1 MRGLRRVVRPGVM
14 SRISYRPWQRSQQGS
29 KDNFRIHFQDVICDQ
44 LIEHHSAAFTMDQYS
59 DLWPQA
65 LEGVAETAAATLFPG
80 DGSKVAAMSV
90 APEKREA
97 EVIDLNGGPP
107 SPE

>member
-1 MRGLRRVVRPGVM
+1 M
-14 SRISYRPWQRSQQGS
+14 SRISYRPWQRSQHGS

-65 LEGVAETAAATLFPG
+65 LEGLRLLLLRFSRVMVA
-80 DGSKVAAMSV
+80 KWQQ
-90 APEKREA
+90 
-97 EVIDLNGGPP
+97 
-107 SPE
+107 